1 MRISYWSSDGC
12 SSDLLP
18 GTKQFAVSCNL
29 GRRISRLRRFPPGN
43 DSPRAIPYVDG
54 PRLRRDVYVGI
65 VRLVTRG
72 NKGMRDR
79 DIIAEV
85 TFFDRERRRN
95 VIIPISADL
104 DHRDIGAIVNQAIA
118 QRAAH
123 TPEFHRPA
131 ILAVEPRQIDTD
143 APLEQM
149 RAVADGADSAA
160 IAILYMASILTD
172 RLHRQMYIP
181 NRTFVA

>member
-18 GTKQFAVSCNL
+18 GTKQFAVSGNL

-43 DSPRAIPYVDG
+43 ESPRAIPYVDG

-85 TFFDRERRRN
+85 TFRSEERR
-95 VIIPISADL
+95 VGKES
-104 DHRDIGAIVNQAIA
+104 V
-118 QRAAH
+118 
-123 TPEFHRPA
+123 
-131 ILAVEPRQIDTD
+131 
-143 APLEQM
+143 
-149 RAVADGADSAA
+149 
-160 IAILYMASILTD
+160 
-172 RLHRQMYIP
+172 
-181 NRTFVA
+181 RTCRSGWPPVY